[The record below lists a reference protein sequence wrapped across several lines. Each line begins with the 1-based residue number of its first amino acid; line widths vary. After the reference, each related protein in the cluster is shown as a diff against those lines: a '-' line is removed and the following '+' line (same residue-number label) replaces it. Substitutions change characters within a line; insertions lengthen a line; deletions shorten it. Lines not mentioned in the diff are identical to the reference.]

1 MRINQLVIFSD
12 VAKTKNISVTAKNLF
27 MTQPSVSQNL
37 KALEDEL
44 GIELIKR
51 SNKGIELTDAGK
63 KVIEKID
70 KIIDDYNL
78 FMQDINDLKDNINH
92 LKVFYTGRLEHQ
104 IIAKAMNYI
113 DLSELNINLVYES
126 FKDAERRL
134 DKNEAEIV
142 VCPSFIYDEKYKYTK
157 LLTRDVKVLAKKGT
171 FAKDVIAKE
180 EIKNK
185 KLAILNKEKAG
196 DHFEKQLDAFGFEK
210 KNIVHAD
217 SIESQLILVESGKAV
232 VLMPTRS
239 IKNDNIQEYTV
250 KDMDYKMDF
259 IAMYKKTTP
268 EIDYFLKRC
277 KHACKEML

>member
-1 MRINQLVIFSD
+1 
-12 VAKTKNISVTAKNLF
+12 

-51 SNKGIELTDAGK
+51 SNKGIELTEVGK

-70 KIIDDYNL
+70 MIIDDYNL

-134 DKNEAEIV
+134 DKNEADIV
-142 VCPSFIYDEKYKYTK
+142 MCPSFIYNEKFKYTK
-157 LLTRDVKVLAKKGT
+157 LLTRDVKVFAKKGT

-196 DHFEKQLDAFGFEK
+196 DNFEKQLDTFGFEK

-232 VLMPTRS
+232 VLMPARS

-259 IAMYKKTTP
+259 IAMYKKITP
-268 EIDYFLKRC
+268 EIDYFLKKC

>member
-12 VAKTKNISVTAKNLF
+12 VAKTKNISATAENLF

-51 SNKGIELTDAGK
+51 SNKGIELTEVGK

-70 KIIDDYNL
+70 MIIDDYNL
-78 FMQDINDLKDNINH
+78 FMQDINALKDNINH
-92 LKVFYTGRLEHQ
+92 LKVYYTGRLEHQ
-104 IIAKAMNYI
+104 IIAKVMNYI
-113 DLSELNINLVYES
+113 DLSELNITLVYES
-126 FKDAERRL
+126 FIGAERKL
-134 DKNEAEIV
+134 DKNEADIV

-157 LLTRDVKVLAKKGT
+157 LLTRDVKVFAKKGT
-171 FAKDVIAKE
+171 FAKDVIVKE

-196 DHFEKQLDAFGFEK
+196 DNFEKQLDTFGFEK

-232 VLMPTRS
+232 VLMPARS

-259 IAMYKKTTP
+259 IAMYKKITP
-268 EIDYFLKRC
+268 EIDYFLKKC

>member
-12 VAKTKNISVTAKNLF
+12 VAKTKNISATAKNLF

-51 SNKGIELTDAGK
+51 SNKGIELTEVGK
-63 KVIEKID
+63 KIIEKID
-70 KIIDDYNL
+70 MIIDDYNL

-92 LKVFYTGRLEHQ
+92 LKVYYTGRLEHQ
-104 IIAKAMNYI
+104 IIAKVMNYI
-113 DLSELNINLVYES
+113 DLSELNITLVYES
-126 FKDAERRL
+126 FIGAERKL
-134 DKNEAEIV
+134 DKNETDIV

-157 LLTRDVKVLAKKGT
+157 LLTRDVKVFAKKGT
-171 FAKDVIAKE
+171 FAKDVIVKE

-196 DHFEKQLDAFGFEK
+196 DNFEKQLDTFGFEK

-232 VLMPTRS
+232 VLMPARS

-259 IAMYKKTTP
+259 IAMYKKITP
-268 EIDYFLKRC
+268 EIDYFLKKC

>member
-1 MRINQLVIFSD
+1 MRINQLDIFSD
-12 VAKTKNISVTAKNLF
+12 VAKTKNISATAENLF

-51 SNKGIELTDAGK
+51 SNKGIELTEVGK

-70 KIIDDYNL
+70 MIIDDYNL

-92 LKVFYTGRLEHQ
+92 LKVYYTGRLEHQ
-104 IIAKAMNYI
+104 IIAKVMNYI
-113 DLSELNINLVYES
+113 DLSELNITLVYES
-126 FKDAERRL
+126 FIGAERKL
-134 DKNEAEIV
+134 DKNEADIV

-157 LLTRDVKVLAKKGT
+157 LLTRDVKVFAKKGT
-171 FAKDVIAKE
+171 FAKDVIVKE

-196 DHFEKQLDAFGFEK
+196 DNFEKQLDTFGFEK

-232 VLMPTRS
+232 VLMPARS

-259 IAMYKKTTP
+259 IAMYKKITP
-268 EIDYFLKRC
+268 EIDYFLKKC

>member
-12 VAKTKNISVTAKNLF
+12 VAKTKNISATAKNLF

-51 SNKGIELTDAGK
+51 SNKGIELTEVGK

-70 KIIDDYNL
+70 MIIDDYNL

-104 IIAKAMNYI
+104 IIAKVMNYI
-113 DLSELNINLVYES
+113 DLSELNITLVYES
-126 FKDAERRL
+126 FIGAERKL
-134 DKNEAEIV
+134 DKNEADIV

-157 LLTRDVKVLAKKGT
+157 LLTRDVKVFAKKGT
-171 FAKDVIAKE
+171 FAKDVIVKE

-196 DHFEKQLDAFGFEK
+196 DNFEKQLDTFGFEK

-232 VLMPTRS
+232 VLMPARS

-259 IAMYKKTTP
+259 IAMYKKITP
-268 EIDYFLKRC
+268 EIDYFLKKC

>member
-12 VAKTKNISVTAKNLF
+12 VAKTKNISATAKNLF

-51 SNKGIELTDAGK
+51 SNKGIELTDVGK

-70 KIIDDYNL
+70 MIIDDYNL

-92 LKVFYTGRLEHQ
+92 LKVYYTGRLEHQ
-104 IIAKAMNYI
+104 IIAKVMNYI
-113 DLSELNINLVYES
+113 DLSELNITLVYES
-126 FKDAERRL
+126 FIGAERKL
-134 DKNEAEIV
+134 DKNEADIV

-157 LLTRDVKVLAKKGT
+157 LLTRDVKVFAKKGT
-171 FAKDVIAKE
+171 FAKDVIVKE

-185 KLAILNKEKAG
+185 NLAILNKENAG
-196 DHFEKQLDAFGFEK
+196 DNFEKQLDTFGFEK

-232 VLMPTRS
+232 VLMPARS

-259 IAMYKKTTP
+259 IAMYKKITP
-268 EIDYFLKRC
+268 EIDYFLKKC

>member
-12 VAKTKNISVTAKNLF
+12 VAKTKNISATAKNLF

-51 SNKGIELTDAGK
+51 SNKGIELTEVGK

-70 KIIDDYNL
+70 MIIDDYNL

-92 LKVFYTGRLEHQ
+92 LKVYYTGRLEHQ
-104 IIAKAMNYI
+104 IIAKVMNYI
-113 DLSELNINLVYES
+113 DLSELNITLVYES
-126 FKDAERRL
+126 FIGAERKL
-134 DKNEAEIV
+134 DKNEADIV

-157 LLTRDVKVLAKKGT
+157 LLTRDVKVFAKKGT
-171 FAKDVIAKE
+171 FAKDVIVKE

-196 DHFEKQLDAFGFEK
+196 DNFEKQLDTFGFEK

-232 VLMPTRS
+232 VLMPARS

-259 IAMYKKTTP
+259 IAMYKKITP
-268 EIDYFLKRC
+268 EIDYLLKKC

>member
-12 VAKTKNISVTAKNLF
+12 VAKTKNISATAENLF

-51 SNKGIELTDAGK
+51 SNKGIELTEVGK

-70 KIIDDYNL
+70 MIIDDYNL

-92 LKVFYTGRLEHQ
+92 LKVYYTGRLEHQ
-104 IIAKAMNYI
+104 IIAKVMNYI
-113 DLSELNINLVYES
+113 DLSELNITLVYES
-126 FKDAERRL
+126 FIGAERKL
-134 DKNEAEIV
+134 DKNEADIV

-157 LLTRDVKVLAKKGT
+157 LLTRDVKVFAKKGT
-171 FAKDVIAKE
+171 FAKDVIVKE

-196 DHFEKQLDAFGFEK
+196 DNFEKQLDTFGFEK

-232 VLMPTRS
+232 VLMPARS

-259 IAMYKKTTP
+259 IAMYKKITP
-268 EIDYFLKRC
+268 EIDYFLKKC

>member
-12 VAKTKNISVTAKNLF
+12 VAKTKNISATAKNLF

-51 SNKGIELTDAGK
+51 SNKGIELTEVEK

-70 KIIDDYNL
+70 MIIDDYNL

-92 LKVFYTGRLEHQ
+92 LKVYYTGRLEHQ
-104 IIAKAMNYI
+104 IIAKVMNYI
-113 DLSELNINLVYES
+113 DLSELNITLVYES
-126 FKDAERRL
+126 FIGAERKL
-134 DKNEAEIV
+134 DKNEADIV

-157 LLTRDVKVLAKKGT
+157 LLTRDVKVFAKKGT
-171 FAKDVIAKE
+171 FAKDVIVKE

-196 DHFEKQLDAFGFEK
+196 DNFEKQLDTFGFEK

-232 VLMPTRS
+232 VLMPARS

-259 IAMYKKTTP
+259 IAMYKKITP
-268 EIDYFLKRC
+268 EIDYFLKKC